1 MSHVMNVRWN
11 NDDKYLFSAGGL
23 DCCTF
28 QWLHKASDGNP
39 AVSDSSD
46 MEAPPTNFGAEP
58 AAELYDVYNPDDGYG
73 MMESGGGGG
82 GGLEDSSSS
91 SSSSSS
97 AMMTSE
103 ALNGNEEEEEEEE
116 AVTSEEVMGEN
127 NENGEEV
134 NDAGLDNVDAGDV
147 DPVAGE

>member
-39 AVSDSSD
+39 AVSDSSE

-73 MMESGGGGG
+73 IMENGG
-82 GGLEDSSSS
+82 GGLEDSS
-91 SSSSSS
+91 

-103 ALNGNEEEEEEEE
+103 ARNGNEEEEEEEAEE
-116 AVTSEEVMGEN
+116 AEEAAASQVMGEEN
-127 NENGEEV
+127 NENGEET
-134 NDAGLDNVDAGDV
+134 NEAGLDNIDAGDV

>member
-1 MSHVMNVRWN
+1 MNVRWN

-82 GGLEDSSSS
+82 GLED
-91 SSSSSS
+91 SSSS

-103 ALNGNEEEEEEEE
+103 ALNGNEEEEEE
-116 AVTSEEVMGEN
+116 AVASEEVMGEN
-127 NENGEEV
+127 NENGEEEV